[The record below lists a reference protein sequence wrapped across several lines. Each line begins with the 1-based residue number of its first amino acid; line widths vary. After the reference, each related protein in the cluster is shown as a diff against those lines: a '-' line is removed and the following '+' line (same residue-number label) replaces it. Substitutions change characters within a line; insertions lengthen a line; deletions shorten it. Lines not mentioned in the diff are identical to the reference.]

1 MASLSEERYSFNIDW
16 YDDQAAI
23 IRKFILNYFVV
34 TNTIEMFDVKN
45 QRIFLKKIEVPG
57 VKLEDFFV
65 GAQVTILARV
75 LKVTD
80 YADVRTRNAFE
91 QHRAKTFA
99 MIKPHAYS
107 NIGKIIDQINQ
118 SGFEINK
125 LKMSKF
131 SD

>member
-16 YDDQAAI
+16 YDDQASI
-23 IRKFILNYFVV
+23 IRKYILNYFVV
-34 TNTIEMFDVKN
+34 TNMIEMYDIKN
-45 QRIFLKKIEVPG
+45 QRVFLKKVEIPG

-91 QHRAKTFA
+91 
-99 MIKPHAYS
+99 
-107 NIGKIIDQINQ
+107 
-118 SGFEINK
+118 
-125 LKMSKF
+125 
-131 SD
+131 

>member
-34 TNTIEMFDVKN
+34 TNMIEMFDVKN
-45 QRIFLKKIEVPG
+45 SRIFLKKIEVPG

-107 NIGKIIDQINQ
+107 NIGKIID
-118 SGFEINK
+118 
-125 LKMSKF
+125 
-131 SD
+131 